1 MKQITLAL
9 AILAAACG
17 APVQPQ
23 SDLGYCYHLDSD
35 EGPITIFRPCE
46 DQDQDAD
53 VCVTRLLDGRESH
66 GYATLTDCRS
76 CLAGETTLSGAG
88 LTVTVEGDD
97 VDYVC
102 ARYDH

>member
-1 MKQITLAL
+1 MKQIALAL

-17 APVQPQ
+17 APVQ
-23 SDLGYCYHLDSD
+23 SDLGYCYHLSSD
-35 EGPITIFRPCE
+35 EGVITLFRPCE
-46 DQDQDAD
+46 DQDAD
-53 VCVTRLLDGRESH
+53 VCVTRLLDGQEPH

-102 ARYDH
+102 ARYDQ